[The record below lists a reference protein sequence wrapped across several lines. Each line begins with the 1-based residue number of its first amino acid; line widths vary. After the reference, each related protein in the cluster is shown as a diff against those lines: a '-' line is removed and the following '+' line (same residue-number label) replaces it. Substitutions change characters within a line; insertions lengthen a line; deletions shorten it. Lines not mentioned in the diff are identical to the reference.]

1 MDRKIIVNVN
11 LEYDLPEKVKA
22 QEHLDEF
29 LFEVDLPDNY
39 VEGSIDMVKIFDE
52 ETQNDIILP
61 D

>member
-11 LEYDLPEKVKA
+11 LEYDLPEKVKT